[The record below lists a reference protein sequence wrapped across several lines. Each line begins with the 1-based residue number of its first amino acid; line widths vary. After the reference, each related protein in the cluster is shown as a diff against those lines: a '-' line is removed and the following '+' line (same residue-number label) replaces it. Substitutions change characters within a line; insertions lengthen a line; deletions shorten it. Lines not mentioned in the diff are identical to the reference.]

1 MIFNNVILR
10 VTDAKN
16 LEEIKR
22 LLTHQASVSRQETG
36 CERFEVYQSE
46 VENNLFFLIE
56 QWATTED
63 LEAHRNTDNF
73 INVYKAEVLPK
84 VERQAHPSSRIS

>member
-16 LEEIKR
+16 LEEIKQ

-36 CERFEVYQSE
+36 CQRFEVYQSE

-63 LEAHRNTDNF
+63 LEAH
-73 INVYKAEVLPK
+73 
-84 VERQAHPSSRIS
+84 

>member
-16 LEEIKR
+16 LEEIKQ

-46 VENNLFFLIE
+46 VESSLFFLIE
-56 QWATTED
+56 QWATAED
-63 LEAHRNTDNF
+63 LEAHRSTDNF